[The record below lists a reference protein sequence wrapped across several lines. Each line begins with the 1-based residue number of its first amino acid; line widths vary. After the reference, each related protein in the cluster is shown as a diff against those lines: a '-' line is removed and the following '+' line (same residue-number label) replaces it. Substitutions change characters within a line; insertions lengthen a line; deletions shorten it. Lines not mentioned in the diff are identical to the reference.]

1 MKEMNNNK
9 PNPLTV
15 PFIAICIDD
24 SNKPI
29 EIPSEKWLKKGQ
41 RYTVLKVVN
50 SMDGQPGF
58 ILEELILGDDTYPF
72 DCFSVKRFGVPMPEI
87 KAEKE
92 KKVWKK
98 VEA

>member
-58 ILEELILGDDTYPF
+58 I
-72 DCFSVKRFGVPMPEI
+72 
-87 KAEKE
+87 
-92 KKVWKK
+92 KKYGKK
-98 VEA
+98 